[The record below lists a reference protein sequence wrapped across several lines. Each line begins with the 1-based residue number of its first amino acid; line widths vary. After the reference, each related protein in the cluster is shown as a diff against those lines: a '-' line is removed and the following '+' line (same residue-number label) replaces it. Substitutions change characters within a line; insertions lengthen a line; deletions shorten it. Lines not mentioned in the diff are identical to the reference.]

1 MSPSEE
7 TTCIGA
13 TGVDLPL
20 DPELEDICCGVPQF
34 GASPVGD
41 MLVVIEA
48 SGGGQPLLD
57 GWLRSTNLR
66 LITWGKSRIL
76 TQSV

>member
-48 SGGGQPLLD
+48 SGGGQPRVRPHATADNLGKVPYPNPVGL
-57 GWLRSTNLR
+57 GWL
-66 LITWGKSRIL
+66 
-76 TQSV
+76 